1 MGRCSKGLLQAK
13 GLRGILWFIRFI
25 ERVVHGSCDL
35 GLSRVEWQRCFGGL
49 GPMVQDSSLEAA
61 GLGLLS
67 VVCTVEGTERE
78 CTYAAPTS
86 PTDPE
91 SCAVFLGGYQFR
103 VVLSCPEVPKRH
115 VMDGLR

>member
-1 MGRCSKGLLQAK
+1 MVHAIWGFQEWNGSDASGGWGRWCRIRV
-13 GLRGILWFIRFI
+13 LR
-25 ERVVHGSCDL
+25 
-35 GLSRVEWQRCFGGL
+35 
-49 GPMVQDSSLEAA
+49 PA

-115 VMDGLR
+115 VMDSLR